1 MTLGPMAAALAPL
14 RARMPHAVRERE
26 VLRVAGT
33 IPHQDPPAA
42 VAEARRR
49 VLTWAQRRSG
59 GKLPN
64 EAWNS
69 ESFELMRGGR
79 LTLGARILEEGV
91 DLWGLRGD
99 DPDKTVPGRIWTTE
113 VAIGHRPG
121 ELPRISL
128 RLLVSS
134 AEQELDIE
142 PAVPGLLLQIVS
154 SVGLRVG
161 GFGATAEAQWA
172 STEED
177 VGRLI
182 DLIESRQRRL
192 PVFVATGD
200 ERADDPDRPLI
211 DVVALAKATC
221 GLAHVFVV
229 PASATYALSD
239 AFGKLRSVYH
249 GAVRAYMPG
258 FDSSSDPFEHPLR
271 LGDAVALDPARCVR
285 DLRWFA
291 ARESVRRIRLGHDVI
306 PFDGVRSVALRI
318 EQEASARGGATDAV
332 QLATAKR
339 RVAALE
345 EALEKQRAQAELNA
359 KLAEDEEERAKAAE
373 ALLRK
378 ANARV
383 QQLDSLLK
391 ERGQDPDADLVPP
404 TQWEELADWC
414 DEKLAGR
421 VVLAPAARRGLKKAE
436 FADVALAGRC
446 LIWLATTCRDRRLNG
461 GGSLANVT
469 LEAGIENAPCGGD
482 TFRFDFHGRRLDA
495 DWHIKNGGNTRD
507 PALCLRIYYAWD
519 EATQQ
524 IVVAEMP
531 AHRRTGAT

>member
-1 MTLGPMAAALAPL
+1 MAAALSPL
-14 RARMPHAVRERE
+14 RARMPKAVRERE

-33 IPHQDPPAA
+33 IPHQDLPAA
-42 VAEARRR
+42 VAEARRN
-49 VLTWAQRRSG
+49 VLAWAQRRSG
-59 GKLPN
+59 SKLSK

-79 LTLGARILEEGV
+79 LTLGARILEEGI

-99 DPDKTVPGRIWTTE
+99 DPDKDVPGRTWTTE
-113 VAIGHRPG
+113 VAIGQQPG
-121 ELPRISL
+121 EPPRISL

-134 AEQELDIE
+134 AEDELDIE
-142 PAVPGLLLQIVS
+142 PSVPGLLLQIAS

-172 STEED
+172 RTEEE
-177 VGRLI
+177 VEWLI

-192 PVFVATGD
+192 PVFIATGD

-211 DVVALAKATC
+211 DVAALAKATC

-258 FDSSSDPFEHPLR
+258 FDSASDPHEHPLR
-271 LGDAVALDPARCVR
+271 LGDAVALDPAKCVR

-291 ARESVRRIRLGHDVI
+291 ATESVRRTRLGHDVM
-306 PFDGVRSVALRI
+306 PFDAVRSVALRI
-318 EQEASARGGATDAV
+318 EQELSARSGATDAE

-339 RVAALE
+339 RLAALE
-345 EALEKQRAQAELNA
+345 EALEKQREQAELNA

-383 QQLDSLLK
+383 QHLDSLLK

-404 TQWEELADWC
+404 TRWEELADWC
-414 DEKLAGR
+414 DEKLTGR
-421 VVLAPAARRGLKKAE
+421 LVLAPAARRGVRKPE

-446 LIWLATTCRDRRLNG
+446 LVWLATTCRDRRMNG
-461 GGSLANVT
+461 GGSLANVAI
-469 LEAGIENAPCGGD
+469 EAGIENAPCGGD
-482 TFRFDFHGRRLDA
+482 TFRFDFHGHRLDA
-495 DWHIKNGGNTRD
+495 EWHIKNGGNTRN
-507 PALCLRIYYAWD
+507 PSLCLRIYYAWY

-531 AHRRTGAT
+531 AHRHTDAT